1 MLYSP
6 CTNFIPT
13 VTVTWST
20 WTGSQCL
27 LSCSSQL
34 IAALHFVI
42 AFRDWYIEADHSIHV
57 FVFLFL
63 SNFWTSS
70 SLFTLEQGKKI
81 FSQTKKRK
89 RSVCFQLWKL
99 IKLRYIEEILRK
111 QEENPAHQDI
121 SWVWGKNSNNKKGI
135 FHYTLVSGLLC
146 SGDLPLRHLFWFC
159 FRWLVFQVTTAVWCL
174 QCVCYP

>member
-1 MLYSP
+1 MPSFMQFSAHCCFAESTLSLLLG
-6 CTNFIPT
+6 TDTLKQVIPFT
-13 VTVTWST
+13 YLCFYFFPISEQAVL
-20 WTGSQCL
+20 CL
-27 LSCSSQL
+27 LL
-34 IAALHFVI
+34 
-42 AFRDWYIEADHSIHV
+42 
-57 FVFLFL
+57 
-63 SNFWTSS
+63 T
-70 SLFTLEQGKKI
+70 KKKNI
-81 FSQTKKRK
+81 FSQKKKK